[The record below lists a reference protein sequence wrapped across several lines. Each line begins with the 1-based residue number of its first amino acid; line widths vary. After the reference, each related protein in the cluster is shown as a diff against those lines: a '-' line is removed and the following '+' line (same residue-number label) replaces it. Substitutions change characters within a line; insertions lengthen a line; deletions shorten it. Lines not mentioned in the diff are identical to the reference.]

1 MSARYFNMDELARQ
15 LTDIKKKYEDLLVK
29 YYDVK
34 RQNEERAEI
43 IRDLLTVIEV
53 DTKKLKEQL
62 ERRCEDDGK

>member
-1 MSARYFNMDELARQ
+1 MTVRYFSMEELARQ

-29 YYDVK
+29 YYEVK

-53 DTKKLKEQL
+53 DTKEVK
-62 ERRCEDDGK
+62 RAT

>member
-1 MSARYFNMDELARQ
+1 MEELARQ

-29 YYDVK
+29 YYEVK

-43 IRDLLTVIEV
+43 IQDLLTVIEV
-53 DTKKLKEQL
+53 DTKKLKAQL

>member
-1 MSARYFNMDELARQ
+1 MEELERQ

-29 YYDVK
+29 YYEVK

-43 IRDLLTVIEV
+43 IQDLLTVIEV
-53 DTKKLKEQL
+53 DTKKLKAQL

>member
-1 MSARYFNMDELARQ
+1 MEELARQ

-29 YYDVK
+29 YYEVK

-62 ERRCEDDGK
+62 ERRCKDDEK

>member
-1 MSARYFNMDELARQ
+1 MEELARQ
-15 LTDIKKKYEDLLVK
+15 LTDIKKKYEDLLVN
-29 YYDVK
+29 YYEVK

-62 ERRCEDDGK
+62 ERGCKDDEK

>member
-1 MSARYFNMDELARQ
+1 MEELARQ
-15 LTDIKKKYEDLLVK
+15 LTDIKKKYEDLLFK
-29 YYDVK
+29 YYEVK

-53 DTKKLKEQL
+53 DTKKLKAQL

>member
-1 MSARYFNMDELARQ
+1 MKELARQ

-29 YYDVK
+29 YYEVK

-43 IRDLLTVIEV
+43 INDLLTIIEV

>member
-1 MSARYFNMDELARQ
+1 MEELARQ

-29 YYDVK
+29 YYEVK

-53 DTKKLKEQL
+53 DTKKLKAQL
-62 ERRCEDDGK
+62 ERGCEDDGK

>member
-1 MSARYFNMDELARQ
+1 MEELARQ
-15 LTDIKKKYEDLLVK
+15 LTDIKKKYENLLVN
-29 YYDVK
+29 YYEVK

-62 ERRCEDDGK
+62 ERRCKDDEK

>member
-1 MSARYFNMDELARQ
+1 MEELARQ

-29 YYDVK
+29 YYEVK

-62 ERRCEDDGK
+62 ERRCKDVEK

>member
-1 MSARYFNMDELARQ
+1 MNVRYFSMEELARQ
-15 LTDIKKKYEDLLVK
+15 LTDIKKKYEDLLVN
-29 YYDVK
+29 YYEVK

-62 ERRCEDDGK
+62 ERRCKDDEK

>member
-1 MSARYFNMDELARQ
+1 MEELARQ

-29 YYDVK
+29 YYEVK

-43 IRDLLTVIEV
+43 IRGLLTVIEV

-62 ERRCEDDGK
+62 ERRCKDDEK

>member
-1 MSARYFNMDELARQ
+1 MTVRYFSMEELARQ
-15 LTDIKKKYEDLLVK
+15 LTDIKKKYEDLLVN
-29 YYDVK
+29 YYEVK

-62 ERRCEDDGK
+62 ERGCKDDEK

>member
-1 MSARYFNMDELARQ
+1 MEELARQ
-15 LTDIKKKYEDLLVK
+15 LTDIKKKYEDLLIN
-29 YYDVK
+29 YYEVK

-62 ERRCEDDGK
+62 ERRCKDDEK

>member
-1 MSARYFNMDELARQ
+1 MEELARQ
-15 LTDIKKKYEDLLVK
+15 LTDIKKKYEDLLVN
-29 YYDVK
+29 YYEVK

-62 ERRCEDDGK
+62 ERRCKDDEK

>member
-1 MSARYFNMDELARQ
+1 MTVRYFSMEELARQ
-15 LTDIKKKYEDLLVK
+15 LTDIKKKYEDLLVN
-29 YYDVK
+29 YYEVK

-62 ERRCEDDGK
+62 ERRCKDDEK

>member
-1 MSARYFNMDELARQ
+1 MEELARQ

-29 YYDVK
+29 YYEVK
-34 RQNEERAEI
+34 RENEERAEI

>member
-1 MSARYFNMDELARQ
+1 MEELARQ

-29 YYDVK
+29 YYEVK

-43 IRDLLTVIEV
+43 IRGLLTVIEV

-62 ERRCEDDGK
+62 ERGCKDDEK

>member
-1 MSARYFNMDELARQ
+1 MEELARQ

-29 YYDVK
+29 YYEVK

-43 IRDLLTVIEV
+43 IKDLLTVIEV

>member
-1 MSARYFNMDELARQ
+1 MEELARQ
-15 LTDIKKKYEDLLVK
+15 LTDIKRKYEELLVK
-29 YYDVK
+29 YYEVK

>member
-1 MSARYFNMDELARQ
+1 MTVRYFSMEELARQ

-29 YYDVK
+29 YYEVK

-62 ERRCEDDGK
+62 ERRCKDVEK

>member
-1 MSARYFNMDELARQ
+1 MEELARQ

-29 YYDVK
+29 YYEVK

>member
-1 MSARYFNMDELARQ
+1 MEELARQ

-29 YYDVK
+29 YYEVK

-53 DTKKLKEQL
+53 DTKKLKEQI
-62 ERRCEDDGK
+62 ERGCKDDEK

>member
-1 MSARYFNMDELARQ
+1 MEELARQ

-29 YYDVK
+29 YYEVK

-62 ERRCEDDGK
+62 ERGCKDDEK